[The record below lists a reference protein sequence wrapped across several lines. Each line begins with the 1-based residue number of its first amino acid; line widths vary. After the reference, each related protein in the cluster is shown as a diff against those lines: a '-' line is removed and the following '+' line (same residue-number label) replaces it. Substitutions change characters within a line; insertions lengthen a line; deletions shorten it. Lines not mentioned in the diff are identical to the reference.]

1 MDVTSEGLRYP
12 YIGKIS
18 MCWYA
23 GGPTPCPFGGKPV
36 PMLPLI
42 YRKSAVWG
50 RAGNRGDLPLLLMMF
65 YGEAQH
71 SIFNGDTPI
80 QNMLDS
86 FYLAM
91 VPWFRLHLLN
101 IEGFER
107 VRGRTTTTLEG
118 SGNRV
123 DIDWEKKTYGV
134 TLDGAEVVRDN
145 ATFCPIG
152 KDRIAMYAITDG
164 PLMATLPPDWSARNI
179 SAKALFTDRAE
190 PTKFDLNGRQVTVQ
204 MQARRPVMIY
214 RERAAS

>member
-1 MDVTSEGLRYP
+1 
-12 YIGKIS
+12 
-18 MCWYA
+18 
-23 GGPTPCPFGGKPV
+23 
-36 PMLPLI
+36 MLPLI

-50 RAGNRGDLPLLLMMF
+50 RASNRGDLPLLLMMF

-80 QNMLDS
+80 DNMLDS

-107 VRGRTTTTLEG
+107 VGGRTTTTLEG

-123 DIDWEKKTYGV
+123 DIDWEKKSYSV
-134 TLDGAEVVRDN
+134 TLDGAEVARDSS
-145 ATFCPIG
+145 TFCPLG
-152 KDRIAMYAITDG
+152 EDRIAMYSTADG
-164 PLMATLPPDWSARNI
+164 PLVATVPSSWDTKDVT
-179 SAKALFTDRAE
+179 AKALFADRTE
-190 PTKFDLNGRQVTVQ
+190 PMKFDLAGRRLTVQ

>member
-1 MDVTSEGLRYP
+1 
-12 YIGKIS
+12 
-18 MCWYA
+18 
-23 GGPTPCPFGGKPV
+23 
-36 PMLPLI
+36 MLPLI

-71 SIFNGDTPI
+71 SIFNGDAPI

-107 VRGRTTTTLEG
+107 VQDRTTTTLEG
-118 SGNRV
+118 SGNHV
-123 DIDWEKKTYGV
+123 DIDWEKKSYSV
-134 TLDGAEVVRDN
+134 TLEGAEVARDSS
-145 ATFCPIG
+145 TFCPLG
-152 KDRIAMYAITDG
+152 KDRIAMYSITDG
-164 PLMATLPPDWSARNI
+164 PLVATLPPAWNTQDI
-179 SAKALFTDRAE
+179 TAKALFADRAD
-190 PTKFDLNGRQVTVQ
+190 PTKFDLNGRRVTVQ

-214 RERAAS
+214 RGRASS

>member
-1 MDVTSEGLRYP
+1 
-12 YIGKIS
+12 

-23 GGPTPCPFGGKPV
+23 GGPAPCPFGGKPV
-36 PMLPLI
+36 PMLALI

-50 RAGNRGDLPLLLMMF
+50 RAGNHADLPLLLMRF

-71 SIFNGDTPI
+71 SIFNGDVPI

-107 VRGRTTTTLEG
+107 AQNQTTTILEG

-123 DIDWEKKTYGV
+123 AIDWEKKSYSV
-134 TLDGAEVVRDN
+134 TLDGAEVARDN
-145 ATFCPIG
+145 STFCPLG
-152 KDRIAMYAITDG
+152 KDRIAMYSVVDG
-164 PLMATLPPDWSARNI
+164 PLVATLPSDWEAR
-179 SAKALFTDRAE
+179 SVTAKALFVDRAE
-190 PTKFDLNGRQVTVQ
+190 PVKFHLDGRRVTVQ
-204 MQARRPVMIY
+204 MQSRRPVMLH
-214 RERAAS
+214 RS